1 MPDYWKDQDIFL
13 SVSDFEGAS
22 ISMLEAMSFGAVPVV
37 TAVSGT
43 DEFIKDGDN
52 GFVSGINDIEEIS
65 NKIEY
70 IEKNRMKL
78 TGFGNKAR
86 ETVKVKADKNDYIN
100 YVLKLIND

>member
-1 MPDYWKDQDIFL
+1 M
-13 SVSDFEGAS
+13 
-22 ISMLEAMSFGAVPVV
+22 
-37 TAVSGT
+37 
-43 DEFIKDGDN
+43 
-52 GFVSGINDIEEIS
+52 INDIEEIS